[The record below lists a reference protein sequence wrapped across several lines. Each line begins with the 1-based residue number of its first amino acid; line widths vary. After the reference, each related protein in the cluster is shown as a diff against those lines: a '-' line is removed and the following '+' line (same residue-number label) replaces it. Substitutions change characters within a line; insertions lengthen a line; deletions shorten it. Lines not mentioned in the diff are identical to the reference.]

1 MIETLEIDQVATYA
15 TRATMAGLKD
25 LNFVFGTNGAGKTT
39 IGRVVA
45 NKSNPEHANCS
56 IAWKDGN
63 EMQPLVYNRDFVD
76 ANFNPEGNLKGI
88 FTLGEKDIANE
99 LAIKAKKE
107 EVDRYGKEITQRANT
122 LGDLAQKSGKA
133 QELAELEADFKER
146 CWAQKRK
153 HDDAFAEAFTGVRND
168 AAKFKDRVLS
178 QSQSN
183 VAQPQTLEYLTERAA
198 TVFGEAPQ
206 RQARVPMLDFARI
219 VALGADPKATS
230 SRCSS

>member
-1 MIETLEIDQVATYA
+1 M
-15 TRATMAGLKD
+15 
-25 LNFVFGTNGAGKTT
+25 
-39 IGRVVA
+39 
-45 NKSNPEHANCS
+45 
-56 IAWKDGN
+56 
-63 EMQPLVYNRDFVD
+63 D

-88 FTLGEKDIANE
+88 FTLGEKNIANE